1 MALVKVS
8 RQEAARLLLEREEAT
23 ATYEGWCRFCMAA
36 HGFAPAAHHLKIIDS
51 IERLIA
57 GQDYRRLL
65 ITAPPGSAKTT
76 YSTKLVPGYFFEK
89 VKNGRLIAASSTQE
103 NAASFSLDSMQFIRD
118 AGKIL
123 SYGLLSEAAATWR
136 TTNGGIYVTA
146 GVGKRIA
153 GKRADLAILDDPIGG
168 AEDVESLEQ
177 RDKIWRWYWK
187 ELRSRLRAGGRIVLI
202 MTRWH
207 DDDLAG
213 RLLNGN
219 LKDWHVVHM
228 PAEAGEDDSLGRA
241 PGEFLHD
248 DGYPYEDELRQT
260 KKELEDSGQLAD
272 WWALYQGKPRP
283 PEGNLFKTERLGY
296 VSAEPA
302 GYRWVRAWDLAASA
316 GKGDWT
322 VGLKMGRGPDKR
334 LVIADVV
341 RFQGG
346 PDEVKQVARSTAQKD
361 GRGTLISLPQ
371 DPGQA
376 GKYQVADFAALLFGY
391 QVNASPES
399 GSKEVRAGILAA
411 QVNVGNVSLVNG
423 RWNSAFVDEMNGFPT
438 AKWDDQVDAA
448 SRAAS
453 ELIEPAK
460 PARSM
465 RIPWME
471 R

>member
-1 MALVKVS
+1 
-8 RQEAARLLLEREEAT
+8 
-23 ATYEGWCRFCMAA
+23 
-36 HGFAPAAHHLKIIDS
+36 
-51 IERLIA
+51 
-57 GQDYRRLL
+57 
-65 ITAPPGSAKTT
+65 
-76 YSTKLVPGYFFEK
+76 
-89 VKNGRLIAASSTQE
+89 
-103 NAASFSLDSMQFIRD
+103 
-118 AGKIL
+118 
-123 SYGLLSEAAATWR
+123 
-136 TTNGGIYVTA
+136 
-146 GVGKRIA
+146 
-153 GKRADLAILDDPIGG
+153 
-168 AEDVESLEQ
+168 
-177 RDKIWRWYWK
+177 
-187 ELRSRLRAGGRIVLI
+187 
-202 MTRWH
+202 
-207 DDDLAG
+207 
-213 RLLNGN
+213 
-219 LKDWHVVHM
+219 
-228 PAEAGEDDSLGRA
+228 
-241 PGEFLHD
+241 
-248 DGYPYEDELRQT
+248 
-260 KKELEDSGQLAD
+260 
-272 WWALYQGKPRP
+272 
-283 PEGNLFKTERLGY
+283 
-296 VSAEPA
+296 
-302 GYRWVRAWDLAASA
+302 
-316 GKGDWT
+316 
-322 VGLKMGRGPDKR
+322 MGRGPDKR